1 MVDVSPIHITLT
13 SSSTL
18 IEATGKTNEMHDEEH
33 TNNDPMDEDEA
44 SEGLPHLQESELPVD
59 GIVQLCILGYSIR
72 RRSEEVSLFLD
83 RMRKKLRK

>member
-59 GIVQLCILGYSIR
+59 GIVQLDVYWAIR
-72 RRSEEVSLFLD
+72 
-83 RMRKKLRK
+83 